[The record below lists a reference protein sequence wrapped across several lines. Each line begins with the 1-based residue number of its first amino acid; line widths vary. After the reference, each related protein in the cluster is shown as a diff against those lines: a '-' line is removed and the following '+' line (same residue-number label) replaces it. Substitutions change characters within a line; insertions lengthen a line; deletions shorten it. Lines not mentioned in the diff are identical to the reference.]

1 MSETMR
7 MWIEV
12 SFNLTYLI
20 VVWGLV
26 IAMWRNQSRVSPAN
40 LPVARRF
47 MWAFALLALG
57 DTGHVGFRVVAYAL
71 GGLDVRAAV
80 LGIPVSLIGVGAVA
94 TAVTVTFFYVIL
106 LDIWRLRSRQPL
118 GWFGW
123 TLLVATL
130 VRFVIMALPQNEW
143 YRVDP
148 PQPWGVL
155 RNVPL
160 IVLGLG
166 VAFLILRDA
175 FDAQDRTFAWMGMM
189 ILVSYACFT
198 PVILW
203 SSQVPLLGMLMIPK
217 TMAYLVVAFL
227 AYREF
232 YTRRVSSRERAAM
245 TAE

>member
-94 TAVTVTFFYVIL
+94 TAVTVPSPVIVPSF
-106 LDIWRLRSRQPL
+106 RGS
-118 GWFGW
+118 
-123 TLLVATL
+123 
-130 VRFVIMALPQNEW
+130 M
-143 YRVDP
+143 
-148 PQPWGVL
+148 GVL
-155 RNVPL
+155 MS
-160 IVLGLG
+160 
-166 VAFLILRDA
+166 
-175 FDAQDRTFAWMGMM
+175 T
-189 ILVSYACFT
+189 
-198 PVILW
+198 
-203 SSQVPLLGMLMIPK
+203 
-217 TMAYLVVAFL
+217 
-227 AYREF
+227 
-232 YTRRVSSRERAAM
+232 
-245 TAE
+245 